1 MELKV
6 GNALVCNSQFD
17 DKIGLMAVIDDN
29 LYNHYQLDKIINKE
43 ILFDFKMLEFKQN
56 YVFEFEII
64 FNNNFVL
71 KMHFSPIEKG
81 IVDFLTFVNKRKK
94 IPINLLNLS
103 TGKTISFEL
112 NYTLKNDWL
121 SRNILLSKSL
131 VSNTLFF
138 KISNEIIKSNLTPK
152 TYYFVQNEKILHL
165 TFT

>member
-138 KISNEIIKSNLTPK
+138 KIKSLLT
-152 TYYFVQNEKILHL
+152 YLHNDDKNC
-165 TFT
+165 